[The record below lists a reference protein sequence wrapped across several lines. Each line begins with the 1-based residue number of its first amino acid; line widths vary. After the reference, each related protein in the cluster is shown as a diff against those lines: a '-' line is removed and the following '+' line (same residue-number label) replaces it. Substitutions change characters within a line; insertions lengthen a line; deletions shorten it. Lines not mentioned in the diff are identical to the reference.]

1 MTKLTTVYCLFG
13 RSTRMWARS
22 WGENGWSLP
31 AKLLLEL
38 GIGDVAPEDDGVLQ
52 EGLGS
57 AEDVEHAAGLLSNL
71 LLSFFKNSFRV
82 VNSVSLF
89 FKSKHSFKKITS
101 QGIIIYAVCKQ
112 LENNGKIKKSVDER
126 AITHDIWYP
135 LGINVNIKPGQ
146 SQ

>member
-1 MTKLTTVYCLFG
+1 
-13 RSTRMWARS
+13 MWARS
-22 WGENGWSLP
+22 GGENGWSLP

-89 FKSKHSFKKITS
+89 FKSKHSFKK
-101 QGIIIYAVCKQ
+101 
-112 LENNGKIKKSVDER
+112 
-126 AITHDIWYP
+126 
-135 LGINVNIKPGQ
+135 
-146 SQ
+146 